1 MKSYSQFLIEAG
13 KAKGLD
19 GKACWKGYSLKG
31 TKKKGGKTV
40 DNCVKNEEMM
50 AGNAVGQSGGFG
62 SKSPAKGPTAG
73 YDKGLGKKIKKPQK
87 RYAYGGAGS
96 RKRWM

>member
-62 SKSPAKGPTAG
+62 SKSPAKGPNAG
-73 YDKGLGKKIKKPQK
+73 YDKGLGKKKKKPQK
-87 RYAYGGAGS
+87 RYAHGGAGS